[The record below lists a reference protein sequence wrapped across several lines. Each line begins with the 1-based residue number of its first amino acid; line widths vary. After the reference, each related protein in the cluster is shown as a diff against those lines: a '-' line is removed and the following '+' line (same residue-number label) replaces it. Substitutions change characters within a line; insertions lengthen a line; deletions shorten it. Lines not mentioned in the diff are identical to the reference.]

1 IARDAL
7 TPEVGD
13 MLRERRRAKTVAA
26 VAHDPGHND
35 DAPIGR
41 ARGKG
46 QRRPP
51 TAAKGRAA
59 YSPAAL
65 PEGPASVA
73 GFFRSPHHL
82 ANEALR
88 SPGAPIAVTDAA
100 GARIEVIVP
109 HRHGWERFPRSGGWR
124 SEH

>member
-13 MLRERRRAKTVAA
+13 MLREWRRAKTAAA
-26 VAHDPGHND
+26 VAHDPGHDD

-51 TAAKGRAA
+51 SAAEGRAA
-59 YSPAAL
+59 CSPAAS
-65 PEGPASVA
+65 PERLSSVA
-73 GFFRSPHHL
+73 CFLRSPHDL

-88 SPGAPIAVTDAA
+88 SLGAPVAMMDAA
-100 GARIEVIVP
+100 GAWIEVVVP
-109 HRHGWERFPRSGGWR
+109 RRHGRTRFRRPEGWR
-124 SEH
+124 SGH